1 MDVGQRKMREEV
13 QLIDSKLVLLEPE
26 ERQQSSEIWKASEGL
41 LSG

>member
-26 ERQQSSEIWKASEGL
+26 ERQQSPEIWKASEGL

>member
-13 QLIDSKLVLLEPE
+13 RLIGSKLVLLEPE
-26 ERQQSSEIWKASEGL
+26 ERQQSPEIWTASEGL